1 MSAPKKIL
9 VTGGSGFI
17 GSAVLHDLIETT
29 DWAVVNLDKMTY
41 AANPMSVSSL
51 ERHPRYRFEQA
62 DICNA
67 AALKAVFSRHDPD
80 LVMHLAAESHVDRS
94 IDGPED
100 FIQTNVIGTFRMLEE
115 ARRHLAGLSAGRREG
130 FRFLHVSTDEV
141 YGTLG
146 AEGLFHEDTPYAPN
160 SPYSA
165 SKASS
170 DHLARAW
177 SETYGLPVLI
187 SNCSNNYGP
196 RQFPE
201 KLIPVIILK
210 ALAGEAL
217 PVYGAG
223 QNVRD
228 WLYVVDH
235 AAALRRII
243 CDGRVGECY
252 NVGGEAERR
261 NIEVVEAVCSVLDEL
276 RPRSDG
282 KPHSSAIKFVQ
293 DRPGHDARY
302 AMSIDKIRAEL
313 GWQPSMTFEQGLRQS
328 IQWYL
333 DNEEWWRTILDGGYR
348 TARLGLG
355 VPASMA

>member
-1 MSAPKKIL
+1 MSAPKTIL

-17 GSAVLHDLIETT
+17 GSAVIHDLIQTT
-29 DWAVVNLDKMTY
+29 DWTVVNLDNLTY
-41 AANPMSVSSL
+41 AANPMSLSSF

-62 DICNA
+62 DIRNA
-67 AALKAVFSRHDPD
+67 GALKIIFTRHDPD

-94 IDGPED
+94 IDGPEN
-100 FIQTNVIGTFRMLEE
+100 FIQTNVIGTFHLLEA
-115 ARRHLAGLSAGRREG
+115 ARRHWDGLSAIRRGG

-210 ALAGEAL
+210 SLAGEAL

-235 AAALRRII
+235 AVALRRII

-261 NIEVVEAVCSVLDEL
+261 NVEVVEAVCSVLDEL
-276 RPRSDG
+276 RPRADG
-282 KPHSSAIKFVQ
+282 KPHSSSIKFVQ